1 MIRAITKVRPASSRI
16 AEQGI
21 STQRGIVM
29 KNLKLNEQQLESMRK
44 WLVVG
49 LLSCG
54 CFALCIP
61 TGDELF
67 NKLFFTISPF
77 SFAYMLFFRK
87 GLYNPR
93 LVKKYKGRLVKKSM

>member
-77 SFAYMLFFRK
+77 L
-87 GLYNPR
+87 LR
-93 LVKKYKGRLVKKSM
+93 LHAVFQERPLQPSPG